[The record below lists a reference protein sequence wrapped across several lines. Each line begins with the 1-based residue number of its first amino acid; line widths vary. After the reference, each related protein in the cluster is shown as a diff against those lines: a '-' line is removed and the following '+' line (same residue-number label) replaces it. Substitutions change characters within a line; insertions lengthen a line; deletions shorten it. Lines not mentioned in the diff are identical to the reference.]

1 MEVTM
6 SSNAEKL
13 KKGLRLEQIN
23 IDTKKFSIDSDNK
36 FENADK
42 FYQDKVQL
50 EKPKVKLITSTFK
63 VPEGEFNIVNKI
75 IKILVNRN
83 ITNIKQTEVF
93 RMALI
98 ALDELP
104 SDRVIEIYNNLLKI
118 KTGSNR

>member
-1 MEVTM
+1 M